1 MAERKNK
8 GAKKPETKKPVEP
21 PAPKKT
27 PPREGKVYT
36 LKNSAQRAA
45 KEDGLIEGQ
54 YEIVEH
60 KKKGEPSG
68 WKYVYTESYRSMRQ
82 QMIGDVKPAE
92 HQDAPAGEKDKVIP
106 VVDDGSGVEVEHED
120 EVVVEPEPT
129 GPDIKLTPEQEAQ
142 AHAVAVKATTV
153 VEPPKA
159 PEPPK
164 VTRQLTPDEQF
175 KKDLA
180 EIAEQKRKEAAE
192 KAKQTPIVVDVASSP
207 PVAPG
212 QPPVTEQKPAGATYI
227 CPECKEGQPDKKAWV
242 QHRLEKHNIKPK
254 AKETWLHRSEIE
266 SPTKYVWEVAD
277 EMLEENPKVTR
288 KEVIAECE
296 RRGVAH
302 WTARTQYQAWLTAR
316 RESERNAAEV
326 NGKNNGK
333 K

>member
-1 MAERKNK
+1 MAKEKNTK
-8 GAKKPETKKPVEP
+8 GSKKPAAAKPTEQ

-45 KEDGLIEGQ
+45 KEDGLIDGQ

-68 WKYVYTESYRSMRQ
+68 WKYLYTTSYRSMRE
-82 QMIGDVKPAE
+82 QMNPTEKAAE
-92 HQDAPAGEKDKVIP
+92 HLEAPAGENATESKA
-106 VVDDGSGVEVEHED
+106 EAA
-120 EVVVEPEPT
+120 PEPVQ
-129 GPDIKLTPEQEAQ
+129 TPAPTTEPTPAPTPQPEATPAPAPVQEA
-142 AHAVAVKATTV
+142 
-153 VEPPKA
+153 PKA

-180 EIAEQKRKEAAE
+180 EIAEMKRAEAA
-192 KAKQTPIVVDVASSP
+192 AKPPPPVVVDVKP
-207 PVAPG
+207 VPVAPG
-212 QPPVTEQKPAGATYI
+212 QPPMTSEGKAAGASYI
-227 CPECKEGQPDKKAWV
+227 CPECKEPQVDKKAWV
-242 QHRLEKHNIKPK
+242 QHRQEKHNIKPK

-277 EMLEENPKVTR
+277 EMKAENPKVTR

-302 WTARTQYQAWLTAR
+302 WTARTQYQAWLTAS
-316 RESERNAAEV
+316 RESERNAAEANG